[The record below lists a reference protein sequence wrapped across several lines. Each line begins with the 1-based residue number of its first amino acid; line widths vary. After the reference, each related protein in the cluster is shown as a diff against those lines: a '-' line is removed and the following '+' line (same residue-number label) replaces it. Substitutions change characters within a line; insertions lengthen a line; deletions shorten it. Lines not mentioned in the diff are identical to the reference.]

1 MQEVSHSGIIRSVG
15 PQKTVVEIISQSAC
29 AACHAQGICTA
40 ADAVKKQVEVPTEPG
55 TAVGQEVEVVLRE
68 SMGMKAVLL
77 SYVVPVLILLAVVVS
92 LSYTGLHEL
101 WIGAAGL
108 FGVGLWYLLLWLMR
122 GRFAHEYVFTLKRK

>member
-1 MQEVSHSGIIRSVG
+1 M
-15 PQKTVVEIISQSAC
+15 
-29 AACHAQGICTA
+29 
-40 ADAVKKQVEVPTEPG
+40 KKQVEVPTEPG